1 MKELGYNYSL
11 LSEAF
16 YFLTDEILIADVNR
30 LNKILGK
37 WHDRVILKKFI
48 MREKKFEGGDRLT
61 EQVQMDIKKDE
72 EYIQSVL
79 NTFMLKIKGTKFLI
93 NM

>member
-1 MKELGYNYSL
+1 MKELGYNYSF

-16 YFLTDEILIADVNR
+16 YYLTDEMFISDINN

-48 MREKKFEGGDRLT
+48 IRIKKFEGGDRLA

-72 EYIQSVL
+72 DIIL
-79 NTFMLKIKGTKFLI
+79 NLLNNI
-93 NM
+93 NLH